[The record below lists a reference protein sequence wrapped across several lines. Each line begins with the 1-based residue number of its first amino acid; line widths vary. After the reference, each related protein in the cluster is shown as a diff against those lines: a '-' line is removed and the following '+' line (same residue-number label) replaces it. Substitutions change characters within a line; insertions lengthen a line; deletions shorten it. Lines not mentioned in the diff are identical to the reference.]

1 MRYNKGLSRIKL
13 TNPRRAQEGK
23 ELGNYGAYLAL
34 LIMVPR
40 LQDALVM
47 VRIRLFL
54 LLNEF
59 ENYILEC

>member
-1 MRYNKGLSRIKL
+1 MRYNRGPSRIKL
-13 TNPRRAQEGK
+13 TNQRKAQEGK
-23 ELGNYGAYLAL
+23 ELGNYGAYSAR
-34 LIMVPR
+34 LIMAPR

-59 ENYILEC
+59 EDYILEC